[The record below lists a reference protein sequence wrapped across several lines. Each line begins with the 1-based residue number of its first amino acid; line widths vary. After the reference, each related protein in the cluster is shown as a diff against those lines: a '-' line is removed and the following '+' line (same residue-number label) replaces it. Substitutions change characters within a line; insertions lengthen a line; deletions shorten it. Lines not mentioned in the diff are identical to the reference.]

1 MIHSQ
6 FQAFKTL
13 LWDMMNLT
21 TIQVYHLCLQDWL
34 IKFEEKVIVT
44 RNRFNQVLEVSQFR
58 KKNSNSWIETS
69 KDSFQIGWRDKF
81 WSMRMKKKSKVRTS
95 IKTIM
100 SLKFLMLMIKV
111 LIENLNKI
119 SMNMRK
125 RKKKK
130 KWHQI

>member
-6 FQAFKTL
+6 FQASKTL
-13 LWDMMNLT
+13 LWDMMSLT

-44 RNRFNQVLEVSQFR
+44 RNRFSQVLEVSQFQE
-58 KKNSNSWIETS
+58 KNSNSWIETS
-69 KDSFQIGWRDKF
+69 KDSFRIEWRDKF
-81 WSMRMKKKSKVRTS
+81 WSMRMKMKSKVRTS

-125 RKKKK
+125 RRKKK
-130 KWHQI
+130 KWPQI